1 MAAAGTNKS
10 HPSETRPP
18 LINSHIASLNQT
30 MPRHRRYPAGR
41 AATVVAVVVV
51 QMSSSLPPS
60 STSPPR
66 FVAEAHSSSSSC
78 VDTADWRDMYGDTC
92 AYYSSGT
99 DRCEVWGGKGAGEMG
114 VADDNCCVCGG
125 GTDAKTTASTAGGG
139 GVRGGTTTKTMTA
152 ATTRPVDINLAD
164 AGDIVVVNPDGT
176 CGKGDGDRGNG
187 ICRDGKCCSRVR
199 RDYFPLLANVFLRST
214 RRAVVLRPLCV
225 TLPRRTTLRVCA
237 YCDSATHVTD
247 EKFTSTIISPKTNT
261 NIPSHAF
268 LLFLRQFGWCGDTQD
283 HCRSPEPTP
292 SPITPIPTY
301 YPTYAPITGSPTG
314 SSMPSFDYDDPQAWS
329 HGTYAVASEIGEDVE
344 IKMPPATKVGDTL
357 FLFLR

>member
-1 MAAAGTNKS
+1 
-10 HPSETRPP
+10 
-18 LINSHIASLNQT
+18 
-30 MPRHRRYPAGR
+30 
-41 AATVVAVVVV
+41 
-51 QMSSSLPPS
+51 MSSPLPPS
-60 STSPPR
+60 SASPPR

-78 VDTADWRDMYGDTC
+78 VDTPDWRDMYGDTC
-92 AYYSSGT
+92 AYYSSGP

-125 GTDAKTTASTAGGG
+125 GTDEKTTASTAGGG

-225 TLPRRTTLRVCA
+225 TLPRRTILCVCA
-237 YCDSATHVTD
+237 YCDSATHVT
-247 EKFTSTIISPKTNT
+247 KNSLR
-261 NIPSHAF
+261 
-268 LLFLRQFGWCGDTQD
+268 LLFPPKRILISHPTLFYYFFASSDGVAIRRITAVRRNQRLVQSR
-283 HCRSPEPTP
+283 RSPLIIPPTRP
-292 SPITPIPTY
+292 SPVVLPVVPC
-301 YPTYAPITGSPTG
+301 
-314 SSMPSFDYDDPQAWS
+314 
-329 HGTYAVASEIGEDVE
+329 
-344 IKMPPATKVGDTL
+344 PALIMTTL
-357 FLFLR
+357 RLGVTARMQSRRRSAKTSK